1 MSTYAQFF
9 QLGPFFSGGTLQA
22 SAKLYHY
29 AAGTSTL
36 KDIYEDR
43 DMATPLDQP
52 FVSDANG
59 VFNFFGDGIYKL
71 IVCGPDSVG
80 PASDVLYTLD
90 NFQILD
96 PQSEITWGEGV
107 AVASASTIA
116 LGPEIWTHISG
127 STNISTI
134 TGTNPWA
141 WVVFDGNLTLNY
153 SANLLT
159 PASINLAVRAGDVV
173 LLLNEGSGVWR
184 VAAHYQADGLLIAT
198 QDSRTNTS
206 DVPLTVRS
214 TTSGTPAAG
223 MGTDILLQAESAD
236 ETPSD
241 VVQIGGAF
249 SDVGP
254 GTEDSYFRVL
264 LRVAG
269 AILTECWRWTATSA
283 FKGIFTHANTAD
295 RTYTLPN
302 FSYILDAGETYKG
315 PSSCGSGSSRTH
327 EGSVTVS
334 SPGNYSGIHFYTDFT
349 LNVGTTMTIP
359 AGGGRLV
366 IVATGTITINGT
378 ITGAGG
384 GLLAGPG
391 TGGSSVGSN
400 GTAQPGG
407 GGGGTLLT
415 GDGYAGGAVVSHGL
429 TVQAGGAGGNQGG
442 TAIGTAGT
450 QVTGS
455 TLPLLLDPTTDWGGA
470 TGGNGYT
477 AVTSGGAGG
486 RGGASIIL
494 IAPTV
499 VLAATATLNTSGSAG
514 GAGTGNDDGGGGGG
528 GAGNV
533 TIITRS
539 YTDSGCTFTQTGGS
553 AGAGGGGASGKA
565 GGAGAAGI
573 KQILIY
579 A

>member
-1 MSTYAQFF
+1 VSTYAQFY

-43 DMATPLDQP
+43 AKATPLDQP

-71 IVCGPDSVG
+71 IICGPDSVG

-184 VAAHYQADGLLIAT
+184 VASHYQADGLLIAT

-236 ETPSD
+236 EAPSD
-241 VVQIGGAF
+241 VVQIGGTF
-249 SDVGP
+249 SDVGS

-269 AILTECWRWTATSA
+269 AALTECWRWAATGA
-283 FKGIFTHANTAD
+283 YKGIFTHANSAD

-302 FSYILDAGETYKG
+302 WDWNFIQGLIYAA
-315 PSSCGSGSSRTH
+315 PSSIGSGSTRTQ
-327 EGSVTVS
+327 ETFS
-334 SPGNYSGIHFYTDFT
+334 SATGNLSGIHFYTGDFT
-349 LNVGTTMTIP
+349 LNSAHTLTIP
-359 AGGGRLV
+359 AGSGHLV
-366 IVATGTITINGT
+366 IACTGTLTINGT
-378 ITGAGG
+378 ITGVGG
-384 GLLAGPG
+384 GLLAGPS
-391 TGGSSVGSN
+391 TGADSVGSN
-400 GTAQPGG
+400 GTSQPGG
-407 GGGGTLLT
+407 GGGGNSSPAN
-415 GDGYAGGAVVSHGL
+415 GFAGGGAILHGL
-429 TVQAGGAGGNQGG
+429 TIQAGGAGGVG
-442 TAIGTAGT
+442 AAGTAGT
-450 QVTGS
+450 QITGS
-455 TLPLLLDPTTDWGGA
+455 SNKFLLSPYVDLGGA
-470 TGGNGYT
+470 TGGSGINGG
-477 AVTSGGAGG
+477 SGGSGG
-486 RGGASIIL
+486 RGGASIAL

-499 VLAATATLNTSGSAG
+499 VLAATATFNTSGSAG
-514 GAGTGNDDGGGGGG
+514 GNGAINGDGGGGGG
-528 GAGNV
+528 GAGNLYV
-533 TIITRS
+533 VTRS
-539 YTDSGCTFTQTGGS
+539 FTDSGATITLSG
-553 AGAGGGGASGKA
+553 GAGGSGS
-565 GGAGAAGI
+565 GIGYAGAAGAAGV
-573 KQILIY
+573 KQIMIY